1 MTDNLLSVGT
11 LTVAPGGK
19 AVGVEELKIGEQ
31 TVRFPIFVV
40 NGAQPG
46 PTLAV
51 TAGIH
56 GAEFASIEAALQV
69 GRAITPER
77 LAGRLIIVAVANMP
91 AFLARAIYVCPL
103 DGKNLN
109 RVFPGQADGTAAEQ
123 IAFWLF
129 ENVIR
134 QAGYYVDMH
143 GGDLIEALVPCLG
156 RRLLR
161 TAGQ

>member
-1 MTDNLLSVGT
+1 MTDNLLKVGT

-40 NGAQPG
+40 NGALPG

-109 RVFPGQADGTAAEQ
+109 RVFPGQG
-123 IAFWLF
+123 
-129 ENVIR
+129 R
-134 QAGYYVDMH
+134 RH
-143 GGDLIEALVPCLG
+143 GGRTDRLLAVRERHPPG
-156 RRLLR
+156 RLLR
-161 TAGQ
+161 GHARRRPDRGAGAVHHLP